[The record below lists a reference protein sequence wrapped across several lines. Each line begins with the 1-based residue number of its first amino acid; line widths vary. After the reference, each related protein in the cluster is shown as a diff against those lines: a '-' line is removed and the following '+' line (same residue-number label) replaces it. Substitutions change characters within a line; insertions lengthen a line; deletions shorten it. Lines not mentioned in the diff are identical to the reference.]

1 MKTLWAPWRIEY
13 ILGPKPDECIFCIPE
28 DTSEDEERLILYRG
42 EQSFVIM
49 NKFPYNNGHL
59 MVTPYRHVHTLAEL
73 TPEQSHEVMDLVKE
87 CTRILQTL
95 FTPDGL
101 NIGLNI
107 GDAAGAGIEE
117 HLHFHLVPRWS
128 GDHSF
133 MAIFGE
139 TMVVPEHIQS
149 TYNRLK
155 PYFEELK

>member
-28 DTSEDEERLILYRG
+28 HNKEDEERMILYRG
-42 EQSFVIM
+42 KYSFVIM
-49 NKFPYNNGHL
+49 NKYPYNNGHI
-59 MVTPYRHVHTLAEL
+59 MVTPYKHVSTLTEL
-73 TPEQSHEVMDLVKE
+73 TPNQSHEVMDLLQE
-87 CTRILQTL
+87 SSRILQTL

-133 MAIFGE
+133 MAVFGDC
-139 TMVVPEHIQS
+139 MVVPEHIQS

-155 PYFEELK
+155 PYFQELK